1 MSEYS
6 GACGLDITSS
16 PAVQSAIIR
25 AMFAV
30 QSLPV
35 AIAFCVVTMLGCG
48 SWANTQK
55 LAGKEKW
62 PFELFYWDYAI
73 GVFLFSLIFAHTLG
87 SFGSA
92 GMSARD
98 NLHAAGG
105 WDVLAPALESGALFN
120 LSNILLVVAIDAA
133 GMSVA
138 FPVGVGLALVIGTVE
153 NYLAEPK
160 GNPAMLFGGVALIV
174 CAMVF
179 SAVAHSRLPQG
190 AGKNRLRGL
199 IYSVI
204 AGCLMGF
211 FYPLLLKSISPNFN
225 TAPIAPGMLTPYV
238 ALMAFGAG
246 VLGSNIVW
254 NTVFMRMG
262 GVKYASY
269 FRGSAKLHAIGILG
283 GFIWMIA
290 LSFNVIASGV
300 AGPAISYALGQGA
313 TLVAALWGLLI
324 WHEFHSARQ
333 GTGKFIALMLAGY
346 TGGLI
351 LIGAASL

>member
-1 MSEYS
+1 
-6 GACGLDITSS
+6 
-16 PAVQSAIIR
+16 
-25 AMFAV
+25 MFAV

-35 AIAFCVVTMLGCG
+35 AIVFCVVTMLGWG

-92 GMSARD
+92 GMSTRE
-98 NLHAAGG
+98 NMHAA
-105 WDVLAPALESGALFN
+105 DALNMVPALLSGAIFN

-133 GMSVA
+133 GMCVA

-153 NYLAEPK
+153 NYLETPK
-160 GNPAMLFGGVALIV
+160 GNPVLIFGGVALIV
-174 CAMVF
+174 CAMVC
-179 SAVAHSRLPQG
+179 SALAHSRLPHSG
-190 AGKNRLRGL
+190 AKSRSKGL
-199 IYSVI
+199 VYAIV

-211 FYPLLLKSISPNFN
+211 FYPQLMKSISPGFN
-225 TAPIAPGMLTPYV
+225 SIPIAPGMLTPYV
-238 ALMAFGAG
+238 ALVAFGFG
-246 VLGSNIVW
+246 VLVSNLVW
-254 NTVFMRMG
+254 NTVFMRAG
-262 GVKYASY
+262 GVTYASY

-283 GFIWMIA
+283 GFLWMIA

-324 WHEFHSARQ
+324 WHEFRNALP
-333 GTGKFIALMLAGY
+333 GTGKFIGLMLAGY

-351 LIGAASL
+351 LIVAASL